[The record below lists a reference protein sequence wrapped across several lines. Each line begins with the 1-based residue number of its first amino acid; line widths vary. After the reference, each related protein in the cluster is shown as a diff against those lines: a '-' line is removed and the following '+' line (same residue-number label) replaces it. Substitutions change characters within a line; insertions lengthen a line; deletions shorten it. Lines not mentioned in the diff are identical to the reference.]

1 MSKTDSRGR
10 SKSLRPPLS
19 QEVVNA
25 SPSPLH
31 KFVEAKGKI
40 KDIFIQTEHCIDK
53 VFRAICEQSFNCDLV
68 DADIVGRVE
77 NLKQGISSIGN
88 ILSRDHMKVVFF
100 GKTSNGKSTSINAM
114 LRSKVLPTGMGHT
127 TRCFIQ
133 VEGTDAVQKY
143 IQFDN
148 SNDKL
153 DVETIHQKASAFCN
167 SDLGEDV
174 MVRLYW
180 PKSDST
186 LLQNEVVLLDSPGID
201 VTPQYDEWI
210 NKHCGDADV
219 FVYVCNAEATLT
231 ETEKNFFRHVKEKL
245 SKPNIFILNN
255 RWDASIDEP
264 ELIDQVREQHMNRCI
279 DFLVNDLQSCT
290 EKEAR
295 NRIFFVSSREMLYT
309 RLKEKGVHSPAGVS
323 STPTERFEE
332 RCLEFHNFER
342 QFELCISKT
351 AIVTKFYSHVEK
363 GKAIC
368 GEVCE
373 LLDTLLVKIK
383 AELAEKSEKLSR
395 IESAYLQA
403 EEDVVSCLSS
413 APSIVE
419 HLSKIV
425 RQRISSE
432 FYCQTNRFDA
442 MLEHFS
448 RAFSSDP
455 AYLNVYKKEM
465 IKFVDGILN
474 TEFIDSCTG
483 RLLPEVYNE
492 EQSLEM
498 NFLSCLPSSCGE
510 NILNSYPKGAPF
522 KFSFVIPCDQ
532 LFRDFEEHL
541 EFQFSLGIAQL
552 MRKLSSYKC
561 LDFHNNKAVQGEE
574 IYVQSAVVRY
584 ASAVAD
590 GGVGIVLLLA
600 LIKRTVGWPVIVTII
615 SIYELIYLYERLS
628 WNEKAK
634 ERKFKRQFSDH
645 LSRKLKIMED
655 AIISTFQQQIQREI
669 DHFARRLDAVATT
682 ALSETK
688 DEIKA
693 LKKQVAVLEKVTSEY
708 APVKKDFV
716 MLQGELENFKNNY
729 LRPYLCTVV
738 GAQSVYAVRM

>member
-1 MSKTDSRGR
+1 LTMDLPPINVNKSTPDSRGR
-10 SKSLRPPLS
+10 SKSLRPP
-19 QEVVNA
+19 EAVNA

-40 KDIFIQTEHCIDK
+40 KDIFIRTEQCIDK

-133 VEGTDAVQKY
+133 VEGTDAAQKY

-148 SNDKL
+148 CSDKL

-201 VTPQYDEWI
+201 VAPQYDEWI

-219 FVYVCNAEATLT
+219 FVFVCNAEATLT
-231 ETEKNFFRHVKEKL
+231 ETEKSFFRHVKDKL

-255 RWDASIDEP
+255 RWDASVDEP
-264 ELIDQVREQHMNRCI
+264 EFIDQVREQHMNRCI

-295 NRIFFVSSREMLYT
+295 NRIFFVSSREMLST
-309 RLKEKGVHSPAGVS
+309 RLKQKGIHSPSGAS
-323 STPTERFEE
+323 SAPPERFEE
-332 RCLEFHNFER
+332 RCMEFQNFER

-368 GEVCE
+368 EEVCE

-383 AELAEKSEKLSR
+383 AELKEKSERLNGM
-395 IESAYLQA
+395 ESSYKSA

-413 APSIVE
+413 ASGVVE
-419 HLSKIV
+419 DLSKKV
-425 RQRISSE
+425 RKRISSE
-432 FYCQTNRFDA
+432 FDCQTNRFDA

-448 RAFSSDP
+448 REFSSDP
-455 AYLNVYKKEM
+455 DRLKDYKKKL
-465 IKFVDGILN
+465 IKFVDNVLN

-483 RLLPEVYNE
+483 RLLPEVYKE

-498 NFLSCLPSSCGE
+498 HFLSCLPPSCRD
-510 NILNSYPKGAPF
+510 NILSSNPKRAPF

-532 LFRDFEEHL
+532 LFKDFEEHL
-541 EFQFSLGIAQL
+541 EFQFSLGIAHL

-561 LDFHNNKAVQGEE
+561 LDFHSNKAVQGEE
-574 IYVQSAVVRY
+574 MYAQSSAVVRY

-645 LSRKLKIMED
+645 LSRKLKIMEVT
-655 AIISTFQQQIQREI
+655 IISTFQQQIQREI
-669 DHFARRLDAVATT
+669 DDLACRLDAVATT

-693 LKKQVAVLEKVTSEY
+693 LEKQVAVLEKVTSEY
-708 APVKKDFV
+708 TPVKKDFV
-716 MLQGELENFKNNY
+716 MLQGELENFKNSY
-729 LRPYLCTVV
+729 LRPYL
-738 GAQSVYAVRM
+738 